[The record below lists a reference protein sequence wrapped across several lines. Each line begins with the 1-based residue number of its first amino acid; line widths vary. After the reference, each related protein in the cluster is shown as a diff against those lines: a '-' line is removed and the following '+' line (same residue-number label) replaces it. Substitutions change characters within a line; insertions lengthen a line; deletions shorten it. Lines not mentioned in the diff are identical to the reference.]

1 MVYHGAAAPG
11 VVMRSLPLLDELE
24 AALTSGSIPRR
35 IDILSRVTD
44 LFVNN
49 AANYSEDQIG
59 VFDDVMT
66 RLVNA
71 IETKAR
77 ARLAQRLAPIANAP
91 FNVIHMLAF
100 DDDIDV
106 AGSVLTL
113 SERLDERDLLISA
126 GTKSQKHLLA
136 ISRRSSLSEAVTNV
150 LVERGDRAVV
160 HSVVRNTGARF
171 SDAGFRML
179 VDRAANDD
187 ILATHVGLRPDIPR
201 AHFLVLL
208 EKASAE
214 VRMRLSAE
222 HPQATTQIE
231 GVVAEVVSGI
241 REETRHT
248 SPGFAAAQETIE
260 RQNRMRRINE
270 GDVYEY
276 ARDRKFEETAIAL
289 SMMCDTPIDVVERA
303 LLDPG
308 AEIILILC
316 KVAELSPSTTKA
328 VLLLR
333 AADRGMSA
341 KDLDQALTSFNKLHT
356 DTARRVLSFFR
367 ARVKKPLPQTALA
380 LHS

>member
-1 MVYHGAAAPG
+1 
-11 VVMRSLPLLDELE
+11 MRSLPLLDELE

-49 AANYSEDQIG
+49 AESYSEEQIG
-59 VFDDVMT
+59 VFDDVMA

-77 ARLAQRLAPIANAP
+77 AKLAQRLAPIANAP
-91 FNVIHMLAF
+91 SNVIHMLAF

-113 SERLDERDLLISA
+113 SDRLDERDLLISA

-136 ISRRSSLSEAVTNV
+136 ISQRRTLSEAVTNV
-150 LVERGDRAVV
+150 LVERGDCDVIY
-160 HSVVRNTGARF
+160 SVVKNSGARF
-171 SDAGFRML
+171 SDVGFRML
-179 VDRAANDD
+179 VDRSAADD
-187 ILATHVGLRPDIPR
+187 TLATKVGMRTDIPR

-208 EKASAE
+208 EKASAT
-214 VRMRLSAE
+214 VRARLSAE
-222 HPQATTQIE
+222 NPQAKTAIE
-231 GVVAEVVSGI
+231 GVVAEVVSGM
-241 REETRHT
+241 REESRHA
-248 SPGFAAAQETIE
+248 SPDFAAAQESVE
-260 RQNRMRRINE
+260 RQNRIRRIGE
-270 GDVYEY
+270 ADVYEY

-289 SMMCDTPIDVVERA
+289 SIMCDTPIDVVERA

-308 AEIILILC
+308 AEIILILA
-316 KVAELSPSTTKA
+316 KVAGLSQSTTKA
-328 VLLLR
+328 ILLLR

-341 KDLDQALTSFNKLHT
+341 KDLDQALTSFNKLQT

-367 ARVKKPLPQTALA
+367 ARVKKPMPTARA
-380 LHS
+380 AVNN

>member
-1 MVYHGAAAPG
+1 
-11 VVMRSLPLLDELE
+11 MRSLPLLDELE

-49 AANYSEDQIG
+49 ATSYSEEQIG

-71 IETKAR
+71 IESKAR
-77 ARLAQRLAPIANAP
+77 ARLAQRIAPVPNAP
-91 FNVIHMLAF
+91 SNVIHMLAF

-136 ISRRSSLSEAVTNV
+136 ISRRPTLSEAVTNV
-150 LVERGDRAVV
+150 LVERGDRDVV

-179 VDRAANDD
+179 VDRAAHDD
-187 ILATHVGLRPDIPR
+187 ALATQVGLRSDIPR

-214 VRMRLSAE
+214 VRTRLAAE

-241 REETRHT
+241 REETRHS
-248 SPGFAAAQETIE
+248 SPDFAAAQETIE
-260 RQNRMRRINE
+260 RQNRLRRIAE
-270 GDVYEY
+270 SDVYEY

-289 SMMCDTPIDVVERA
+289 SIMCDTPIDVVERA

-316 KVAELSPSTTKA
+316 RVAELSPSTTKA
-328 VLLLR
+328 ILLLR

-367 ARVKKPLPQTALA
+367 ARVKKPLQPRAVA
-380 LHS
+380 SPG